1 MDVIS
6 KPPAPIRWPHDA
18 KAAVSITVAFESYEK
33 VGHYHQGVRVPGKT
47 HHLSLSFSEYGPKV
61 GVWRLFDILERYDV
75 RATFDIN
82 GKAAREQPII
92 VREMA
97 ERGHETAGHGWAN
110 DLSPDDDDPEGE
122 QHDIRATIEA
132 IEAATGEPPVGWVSP
147 GSRGTQRTLEFLV
160 AEGMRWS
167 GDDASADVP
176 FVKTV
181 AGKRI
186 AIVPRINFAS
196 NDLVVWLRPSH
207 APSTYF
213 EGFKEAFD
221 WVYREGE
228 RGNPLWAEL
237 LLHSDM
243 GTRPPLIN
251 AFERAL
257 TYAKG
262 HSDIW
267 FARRGDLAD
276 WALSQSAEER

>member
-1 MDVIS
+1 
-6 KPPAPIRWPHDA
+6 
-18 KAAVSITVAFESYEK
+18 
-33 VGHYHQGVRVPGKT
+33 
-47 HHLSLSFSEYGPKV
+47 
-61 GVWRLFDILERYDV
+61 
-75 RATFDIN
+75 
-82 GKAAREQPII
+82 
-92 VREMA
+92 
-97 ERGHETAGHGWAN
+97 
-110 DLSPDDDDPEGE
+110 
-122 QHDIRATIEA
+122 
-132 IEAATGEPPVGWVSP
+132 
-147 GSRGTQRTLEFLV
+147 
-160 AEGMRWS
+160 MRWS

-276 WALSQSAEER
+276 WALSQSARCGGLRSGTHTGGRWHRTSGHWWSSSLYDTQCTRLFVGHSGEYGSLEYG